1 MTEKLDS
8 VLPKTSQG
16 SNLNDLKNLRDAL
29 DKFSEIEPDLDVESL
44 KATLDDLIT
53 LMEETGVKDVRDL
66 CEKFLDF
73 KREKERLEELLKE
86 YFKRLEELERKLRA
100 HEEKLRI
107 EARRRKTLEKELE
120 MERDEKAEL
129 REELRRKEVMIEKLR
144 SDLQRMKKPPLIVGT
159 VEEILDDGRVIVKSS
174 TGPKFVSN
182 VSPTVDRNELE
193 PGANVA
199 LNQQSMAVVD
209 VLPSEKDSR
218 VLAMEV
224 DESPDVSYDDIG
236 GLDEQIREIREVVE
250 KPLKEPEL
258 FEKVG
263 VEPPKGVLLYG
274 PPGTG
279 KTLLAKAVANHA
291 DATFIRLA
299 APELVQKFI
308 GEGARLVRELF
319 ELAREKAPSIIFID
333 EIDAIGARR
342 MRDATSGDRE
352 VQRTLTQLL
361 AEMDGFDPLDD
372 IKVIAATNRKDI
384 LDPALLRPGR
394 FDRHIKI
401 PLPDE
406 EGRYEIFK
414 IHTRDMNLAEDVDLQ
429 KLAKITEG
437 ASGADIKA
445 ICTEAGM
452 MAIREDRDIVTMDDF
467 LKAVDRVMGKKEEES
482 GEFKRAYH

>member
-1 MTEKLDS
+1 MADDLDS
-8 VLPKTSQG
+8 LLPDTSE
-16 SNLNDLKNLRDAL
+16 SVSLSALKNLKNEL
-29 DKFSEIEPDLDVESL
+29 EELSDKSDSNLEELTEV
-44 KATLDDLIT
+44 LDDLIT
-53 LMEETGVKDVRDL
+53 LMERTGVENLRDL
-66 CEKFLDF
+66 VEKFEDLR
-73 KREKERLEELLKE
+73 REKKRLEELLQE
-86 YFKRLEELERKLRA
+86 YFKRLEELERKLKA
-100 HEEKLRI
+100 QEEKLRI
-107 EARRRKTLEKELE
+107 EARRRKTLERELE

-144 SDLQRMKKPPLIVGT
+144 NDLQRLKKPPLIVGT
-159 VEEILDDGRVIVKSS
+159 VEEVLEDGRVIVKSS

-182 VSPTVDRNELE
+182 VSPTVDRDEIQ
-193 PGANVA
+193 PGVNVA

-209 VLPSEKDSR
+209 VLPSEKDPR
-218 VLAMEV
+218 VTAMEV
-224 DESPDVSYDDIG
+224 EEEPDVTYDDIG
-236 GLDEQIREIREVVE
+236 GLDEQIQEIREVVE

-279 KTLLAKAVANHA
+279 KTLLARAVAHHA

-414 IHTRDMNLAEDVDLQ
+414 IHTRDMNISDDVDLK
-429 KLAKITEG
+429 KLAKMTEG

-452 MAIREDRDIVTMDDF
+452 MAIREDRDVVTMRDF
-467 LKAVDRVMGKKEEES
+467 IKAVERVLGTREEE
-482 GEFKRAYH
+482 GEYKRAYH

>member
-1 MTEKLDS
+1 LADDLDS
-8 VLPKTSQG
+8 LLPDTSE
-16 SNLNDLKNLRDAL
+16 SVSLSALKNLKNEL
-29 DKFSEIEPDLDVESL
+29 EELSDKSDSNLEELTEV
-44 KATLDDLIT
+44 LDDLIT
-53 LMEETGVKDVRDL
+53 LMERTGVENLRDL
-66 CEKFLDF
+66 VEKFEDLR
-73 KREKERLEELLKE
+73 REKKRLEELLQE
-86 YFKRLEELERKLRA
+86 YFKRLEELERKLKA
-100 HEEKLRI
+100 QEEKLRI
-107 EARRRKTLEKELE
+107 EARRRKTLERELE

-144 SDLQRMKKPPLIVGT
+144 NDLQRLKKPPLIVGT
-159 VEEILDDGRVIVKSS
+159 VEEVLEDGRVIVKSS

-182 VSPTVDRNELE
+182 VSPTVDRDEIQ
-193 PGANVA
+193 PGVNVA

-209 VLPSEKDSR
+209 VLPSEKDPR
-218 VLAMEV
+218 VTAMEV
-224 DESPDVSYDDIG
+224 EEEPDVTYDDIG
-236 GLDEQIREIREVVE
+236 GLDEQIQEIREVVE

-279 KTLLAKAVANHA
+279 KTLLARAVAHHA

-414 IHTRDMNLAEDVDLQ
+414 IHTRDMNISDDVDLK
-429 KLAKITEG
+429 KLAKMTEG

-452 MAIREDRDIVTMDDF
+452 MAIREDRDVVTMRDF
-467 LKAVDRVMGKKEEES
+467 IKAVERVLGTREEE
-482 GEFKRAYH
+482 GEYKRAYH

>member
-1 MTEKLDS
+1 MAEEGIERFLDASSPRPKLSDLKALRDRLAELGEEEIVTTLDELIKVMESFGIKDLRSLSEKL
-8 VLPKTSQG
+8 
-16 SNLNDLKNLRDAL
+16 
-29 DKFSEIEPDLDVESL
+29 
-44 KATLDDLIT
+44 
-53 LMEETGVKDVRDL
+53 EEYEG
-66 CEKFLDF
+66 E
-73 KREKERLEELLKE
+73 LKE
-86 YFKRLEELERKLRA
+86 MEDMLSSYFQKMEELERKLRM
-100 HEEKLRI
+100 HEEKLRM
-107 EARRRKTLEKELE
+107 EARRRKSLERELE
-120 MERDEKAEL
+120 MEREEKAEL
-129 REELRRKEVMIEKLR
+129 REELRRKDVMIEKLR
-144 SDLQRMKKPPLIVGT
+144 SDLQRLKRPPMIVGT
-159 VEEILDDGRVIVKSS
+159 VEEVLDDGRVIVKSS
-174 TGPKFVSN
+174 TGPKFLSN
-182 VSPTVDRNELE
+182 VSPTVDKDEIE
-193 PGANVA
+193 PGASVA
-199 LNQQSMAVVD
+199 LNQQSMAVME

-224 DESPDVSYDDIG
+224 EEKPDVTYDDIG
-236 GLDEQIREIREVVE
+236 GLDEQIRELREVVE

-279 KTLLAKAVANHA
+279 KTLLAKAVARHA

-333 EIDAIGARR
+333 EIDAIGAKR

-394 FDRHIKI
+394 FDRHIEI

-414 IHTRDMNLAEDVDLQ
+414 IHTRDMNLADDVDLR
-429 KLAKITEG
+429 KLAKMTEG

-452 MAIREDRDIVTMDDF
+452 MAIREERDYVTMDDF
-467 LKAVDRVMGKKEEES
+467 LKAVEKVMQDTEES
-482 GEFKRAYH
+482 TEYKRAYH

>member
-1 MTEKLDS
+1 LADDLDS
-8 VLPKTSQG
+8 LLPDTSE
-16 SNLNDLKNLRDAL
+16 SVSLSALKNLKNEL
-29 DKFSEIEPDLDVESL
+29 EELSDKSDSNLEELTEV
-44 KATLDDLIT
+44 LDDLIT
-53 LMEETGVKDVRDL
+53 LMERTGVENLRDL
-66 CEKFLDF
+66 VEKFEDLR
-73 KREKERLEELLKE
+73 REKKRLEELLQE
-86 YFKRLEELERKLRA
+86 YFKRLEELERKLKA
-100 HEEKLRI
+100 QEEKLRI
-107 EARRRKTLEKELE
+107 EARRRKTLERELE

-144 SDLQRMKKPPLIVGT
+144 NDLQRLKKPPLIVGT
-159 VEEILDDGRVIVKSS
+159 VEEVLEDGRVIVKSS

-182 VSPTVDRNELE
+182 VSPTVDRDEIQ
-193 PGANVA
+193 PGVNVA

-209 VLPSEKDSR
+209 VLPSEKDPR
-218 VLAMEV
+218 VTAMEV
-224 DESPDVSYDDIG
+224 EEEPDVTYDDIG
-236 GLDEQIREIREVVE
+236 GLDKQIQEIREVVE

-279 KTLLAKAVANHA
+279 KTLLARAVAHHA

-414 IHTRDMNLAEDVDLQ
+414 IHTRDMNISDDVDLK
-429 KLAKITEG
+429 KLAKMTEG

-452 MAIREDRDIVTMDDF
+452 MAIREDRDVVTMRDF
-467 LKAVDRVMGKKEEES
+467 IKAVERVLGTREEE
-482 GEFKRAYH
+482 GEYKRAYH

>member
-1 MTEKLDS
+1 MADDLDS
-8 VLPKTSQG
+8 LLPDTSE
-16 SNLNDLKNLRDAL
+16 SVSLSALKNLKNEL
-29 DKFSEIEPDLDVESL
+29 EELSSDKSDSNLEELTEV
-44 KATLDDLIT
+44 LDDLIT
-53 LMEETGVKDVRDL
+53 LMERTGVENLRDL
-66 CEKFLDF
+66 VEKFEDLR
-73 KREKERLEELLKE
+73 REKKRLEELLQE
-86 YFKRLEELERKLRA
+86 YFKRLEELERKLKA
-100 HEEKLRI
+100 QEEKLRI
-107 EARRRKTLEKELE
+107 EARRRKTLERELE

-144 SDLQRMKKPPLIVGT
+144 NDLQRLKKPPLIVGT
-159 VEEILDDGRVIVKSS
+159 VEEVLEDGRVIVKSS

-182 VSPTVDRNELE
+182 VSPTVDRDEIQ
-193 PGANVA
+193 PGVNVA

-209 VLPSEKDSR
+209 VLPSEKDPR
-218 VLAMEV
+218 VTAMEV
-224 DESPDVSYDDIG
+224 EEEPDVTYDDIG
-236 GLDEQIREIREVVE
+236 GLDEQIQEIREVVE

-279 KTLLAKAVANHA
+279 KTLLARAVAHHA

-414 IHTRDMNLAEDVDLQ
+414 IHTRDMNISDDVDLK
-429 KLAKITEG
+429 KLAKMTEG

-452 MAIREDRDIVTMDDF
+452 MAIREDRDVVTMRDF
-467 LKAVDRVMGKKEEES
+467 IKAVERVLGTREEE
-482 GEFKRAYH
+482 GEYKRAYH

>member
-1 MTEKLDS
+1 MAEEGIERFLDASSPRPKLSDLKALRDRLAELGEEDIVTTLDELIKVMESFGIKDLRSLSEKL
-8 VLPKTSQG
+8 
-16 SNLNDLKNLRDAL
+16 
-29 DKFSEIEPDLDVESL
+29 
-44 KATLDDLIT
+44 
-53 LMEETGVKDVRDL
+53 EEYEG
-66 CEKFLDF
+66 E
-73 KREKERLEELLKE
+73 LKE
-86 YFKRLEELERKLRA
+86 MEDMLSSYFQKMEELERKLRM
-100 HEEKLRI
+100 HEEKLRM
-107 EARRRKTLEKELE
+107 EARRRKSLERELE
-120 MERDEKAEL
+120 MEREEKAEL
-129 REELRRKEVMIEKLR
+129 REELRRKDVMIEKLR
-144 SDLQRMKKPPLIVGT
+144 SDLQRLKRPPMIVGT
-159 VEEILDDGRVIVKSS
+159 VEEVLDDGRVIVKSS
-174 TGPKFVSN
+174 TGPKFLSN
-182 VSPTVDRNELE
+182 VSPTVDKNEIE
-193 PGANVA
+193 PGISVA
-199 LNQQSMAVVD
+199 LNQQSMAVME

-224 DESPDVSYDDIG
+224 EEKPDVTYDDIG
-236 GLDEQIREIREVVE
+236 GLDEQIRELREVVE

-279 KTLLAKAVANHA
+279 KTLLAKAVARHA

-333 EIDAIGARR
+333 EIDAIGAKR

-394 FDRHIKI
+394 FDRHIEI

-406 EGRYEIFK
+406 DGRYEIFK
-414 IHTRDMNLAEDVDLQ
+414 IHTRDMNLTDDVDLR
-429 KLAKITEG
+429 KLAKMTEG

-452 MAIREDRDIVTMDDF
+452 IAIREERDYVTMDDF
-467 LKAVDRVMGKKEEES
+467 LKAVEKVMQDTEES
-482 GEFKRAYH
+482 TEYKRAYH